1 MNLLAVRQLP
11 FFNDPLVIE
20 IMTALSHQE
29 DALAQ
34 LTKQNKATANKVQ
47 TCIQQTVQ
55 QFQASSTYL
64 DDLLKEIK
72 TQNAELEKTQ
82 GEEILELEKISREL
96 EATLATQKAE
106 ENRLNCK
113 YQLAVGAMKELKND
127 CALLRTKLS
136 SFSPL
141 IRVAQRHG
149 KGSAAWLKDQ
159 VEYYMSHYTTWSQS
173 TCAIPSGCT
182 MEPLTDYAEKLQ
194 NIKSLY
200 PGDF

>member
-1 MNLLAVRQLP
+1 MQQLS
-11 FFNDPLVIE
+11 FWTDPLVAHMMIA
-20 IMTALSHQE
+20 IQVQG

-34 LTKQNKATANKVQ
+34 LTKQNKATASKVQ

-55 QFQASSTYL
+55 QFQASSTHL
-64 DDLLKEIK
+64 GVLLKEIK

-82 GEEILELEKISREL
+82 GEEMLELEKISCEL

-113 YQLAVGAMKELKND
+113 YQLAVAAIKELQSD
-127 CALLRTKLS
+127 CALIRTRLS
-136 SFSPL
+136 NFPAL
-141 IRVAQRHG
+141 VLCGRRGGGNH
-149 KGSAAWLKDQ
+149 LKAM
-159 VEYYMSHYTTWSQS
+159 VEAHMSHYTKWPQS
-173 TCAIPSGCT
+173 KFAIPSGCT
-182 MEPLTDYAEKLQ
+182 MQPLIDYARKLQ